1 MKNSKLLKQSQRK
14 FALGLVLG
22 ILVAFFLALLPREKD
37 TKITLIGGL
46 PPYGEVWLT
55 GIEINGAQSNL
66 DDYPLRGKWKKIE
79 ESIVYV
85 PDAAADGDELELIFH
100 NAEAVKLTFNKH
112 AWSGGLGIQDGT
124 DFTQYDLY
132 AQTGQETYLVKNV
145 QQPEWSRWECILSV
159 ILLLMIAFCL
169 EAARKKYS
177 ICFKRNWLYV
187 ALGAMVFAIAFGSLE
202 SIAYPVLWTLL
213 IYVLLRQGKKV
224 SYGWLWLC
232 VLASYMYRIYYFYN
246 PYLLDAQIV
255 FTFLLCLF
263 FLSHQDLGKGKIWS
277 RYIAMMAAPL
287 LGVCI
292 VEKVS
297 NIDIS
302 QLSAQMF
309 ILNVVLMALYF
320 SIWANLVRFK
330 NLGWYFAYDSVFVLA
345 VINYYVI
352 QFKKYAV
359 SPADLLQFNTAL
371 NVAGDYQYYLSD
383 DILYGAGLLIL
394 GIVLT
399 KVYIPETSAGRK
411 EFLRSKAIAA
421 VSLVALIGWVH
432 VVDFQQTYKISW
444 NGWDTAKTYSQNGF
458 MVSFITAAQR
468 MKIDKPDGY
477 SKEYAEEILRAYEP
491 SEDDQITSQKPVI
504 IAIMNESFSD
514 LSDLG
519 DLGETEDVMW
529 YYDSLHCLEKGRTY
543 VSVRGGGTCNSEFE
557 FLTGN
562 SLEFYNNIYPYTQF
576 NFKNVPTVVSL
587 LKDQGYKTIAMHPAN
602 PTNYGRESVYKEM
615 GFDEFYSFEDYEQ
628 YEKVFLDRIS
638 DLDDYKEIVKVVN
651 DTEDPVFI
659 FNVTIQN
666 HGDYDI
672 STLNPKY
679 ELSEMDEKYDE
690 YKDTKM

>member
-1 MKNSKLLKQSQRK
+1 MFPTMRRRLQQISDERALSILTKTDNAVLAIRDDISGYTYAVPVSPVYTDNHIYIHSAPIGHKIAAIKANPKAKYWSVSSNDNFGYCQCPACAAIDSLEGSPTGSVIRFVNQVAERFPDKIISTLAYQYSRAAPKVTKPRENVNIMFCNIECNRSQPIATDPSSASFRRDMEDWA
-14 FALGLVLG
+14 ALTDN
-22 ILVAFFLALLPREKD
+22 ILVWD
-37 TKITLIGGL
+37 
-46 PPYGEVWLT
+46 
-55 GIEINGAQSNL
+55 
-66 DDYPLRGKWKKIE
+66 
-79 ESIVYV
+79 
-85 PDAAADGDELELIFH
+85 
-100 NAEAVKLTFNKH
+100 
-112 AWSGGLGIQDGT
+112 
-124 DFTQYDLY
+124 
-132 AQTGQETYLVKNV
+132 
-145 QQPEWSRWECILSV
+145 
-159 ILLLMIAFCL
+159 
-169 EAARKKYS
+169 
-177 ICFKRNWLYV
+177 
-187 ALGAMVFAIAFGSLE
+187 
-202 SIAYPVLWTLL
+202 
-213 IYVLLRQGKKV
+213 
-224 SYGWLWLC
+224 
-232 VLASYMYRIYYFYN
+232 
-246 PYLLDAQIV
+246 
-255 FTFLLCLF
+255 
-263 FLSHQDLGKGKIWS
+263 
-277 RYIAMMAAPL
+277 
-287 LGVCI
+287 
-292 VEKVS
+292 
-297 NIDIS
+297 
-302 QLSAQMF
+302 
-309 ILNVVLMALYF
+309 
-320 SIWANLVRFK
+320 
-330 NLGWYFAYDSVFVLA
+330 
-345 VINYYVI
+345 YVI

-444 NGWDTAKTYSQNGF
+444 NDWDTTKTYSQNGF

-679 ELSEMDEKYDE
+679 EPVEMDEKYAE
-690 YKDTKM
+690 YKDAQMYFTLMNESNNALEYLIGELEEVSRPVILCMFGDHQPAPSESFNSFIHMDEVYRTDPLTQYQTPVVFWANYDIQTEEIPQIFSTNYLNALVAEVGGIPLNGQQKFLLEMMEQFPIYTTEGIYDSGMNEVAAEDMEKKYERIQYAMLRDPDALPAEFLAITR